1 MVFPTPPIP
10 TIGKTGIAGVL
21 DSLLTWFD
29 ADVLVDAL
37 TALLA
42 LLRFEQALPLL

>member
-1 MVFPTPPIP
+1 MVIPTPPIP
-10 TIGKTGIAGVL
+10 TIGKTGIAGIL
-21 DSLLTWFD
+21 DSLTWFR